1 MSELRNRWWLVI
13 AAGLAVFM
21 VALDSSI
28 VNVALP
34 SIGRGFHAPATLTE
48 WTILGY
54 LLPAVALVLPAGR
67 WLDRSGRRPAFAL
80 AILGFALASAL
91 AGAAPRIEWLIAAR
105 VVQGAF
111 GALLAA
117 IFPALVASAV
127 RPEVRGRAM
136 SLVATLG
143 PLGAVAGP
151 ALGGVLVATLGWPAI
166 FYVNLPVSLVVLF
179 IGLRSIPAGGGLARP
194 DLSWLLESLLL
205 AGATTALLVAL
216 TRAPVGGAEWLLVAL
231 IALPLVALWLR
242 LPASRPVASLVR
254 GSGLAS
260 PMLALLLNV
269 TGVAGIGFISP
280 FFLEER
286 LHVSSAVTGLTVL
299 AFPLG
304 MATASSLGGY
314 LADRWQARGM
324 TVIGTLVIAA
334 GLLLLAPLSRSWAP
348 IDLGWRLALVGV
360 GLGLFAGPNM
370 AVAMQSAPAHLLG
383 TAGAATSLARSLAFA
398 LGPALVT
405 VPWALSGYS
414 LSGMREAAL
423 LAVGAVLLA
432 LLATLTGFAIRRL
445 REGQPHSPTFG
456 RGPLTKPPLQRGGGL
471 ERAA

>member
-1 MSELRNRWWLVI
+1 MAVVRNRWWLVI

-34 SIGRGFHAPATLTE
+34 SIGQAFHAPAALTE
-48 WTILGY
+48 WAILGY

-67 WLDRSGRRPAFAL
+67 WLDRSGRRPAFVL
-80 AILGFALASAL
+80 AIAGFALSSAL
-91 AGAAPRIEWLIAAR
+91 AGASFGIGWLIAAR
-105 VVQGAF
+105 LLQGAF

-117 IFPALVASAV
+117 IFPALVTSAV

-151 ALGGVLVATLGWPAI
+151 ALGGLLVSTLGWPAI
-166 FYVNLPVSLVVLF
+166 FYVNLPVSLLVLL
-179 IGLRSIPAGGGLARP
+179 IGWRSIPVREGLARP

-205 AGATTALLVAL
+205 AGATTVLLVAL
-216 TRAPVGGAEWLLVAL
+216 TRAPVAGMAWLLVAL
-231 IALPLVALWLR
+231 PALPLLALWLR
-242 LPASRPVASLVR
+242 LPASRPLASLVR
-254 GSGLAS
+254 GSGLAT
-260 PMLALLLNV
+260 PMSALLLNV
-269 TGVAGIGFISP
+269 TGVAGAGFIAP
-280 FFLEER
+280 YFLEQR
-286 LHVSSAVTGLTVL
+286 LHESTAMTGLTVL

-304 MATASSLGGY
+304 MAVTSSLGGY

-324 TVIGTLVIAA
+324 TVIGTAVIAL

-348 IDLGWRLALVGV
+348 VDLGWRLALVGV

-414 LSGMREAAL
+414 LAGMREAAVVSL
-423 LAVGAVLLA
+423 GAA
-432 LLATLTGFAIRRL
+432 LLGFLVTVTGLAARRRL
-445 REGQPHSPTFG
+445 EEPA
-456 RGPLTKPPLQRGGGL
+456 PLDAGGGL
-471 ERAA
+471 DLAA